1 MSHLHVCTSLLR
13 GVEPVASVLGSE
25 SGRGKARCMHQR
37 STLILDPEE
46 LLDMC

>member
-1 MSHLHVCTSLLR
+1 MSHLHACTSLLH

-25 SGRGKARCMHQR
+25 SGRGKAQSLHQR
-37 STLILDPEE
+37 STLILEE